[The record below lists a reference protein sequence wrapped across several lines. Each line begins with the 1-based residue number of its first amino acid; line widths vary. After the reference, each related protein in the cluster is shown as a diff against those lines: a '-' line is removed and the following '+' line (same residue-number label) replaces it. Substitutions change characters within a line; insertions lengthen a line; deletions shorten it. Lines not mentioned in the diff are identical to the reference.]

1 MWKAISLRITDIVP
15 LQMPN
20 NIEDTDLVFFCSKC
34 LALDIREEQNILFC
48 PHCYKRKNP
57 ATIDVTTWDRWVE
70 LHEQKYGHP
79 LVERKT
85 VYDDLHEAFEE
96 EAIETINAVDAINN
110 QLTVRDKLNL
120 NLDRLKE

>member
-1 MWKAISLRITDIVP
+1 MA
-15 LQMPN
+15 N
-20 NIEDTDLVFFCSKC
+20 NIEDSNLVFFCVKC
-34 LALDIREEQNILFC
+34 LSIDIRVEDNIQYC

-57 ATIDVTTWDRWVE
+57 STIDVTTWERWEE
-70 LHEQKYGHP
+70 LYEEKYGHP

-85 VYDDLHEAFEE
+85 VYDDLQDTFNE

-110 QLTVRDKLNL
+110 QLTVRDKINL